1 MHEDLGLFKKFY
13 DNLLEE
19 NNGRIRIWIAT
30 LNPDPTLSFY
40 KKISLAS
47 LRKHKHC
54 ARKNFL
60 LEVL

>member
-40 KKISLAS
+40 KKNLISKFKKA
-47 LRKHKHC
+47 
-54 ARKNFL
+54 
-60 LEVL
+60 

>member
-1 MHEDLGLFKKFY
+1 MHEDLGLFKKIY

-40 KKISLAS
+40 KKNLIKFKKA
-47 LRKHKHC
+47 
-54 ARKNFL
+54 
-60 LEVL
+60 